1 MSRHSIV
8 YNPVTGKFE
17 VADFGV
23 GTTNPLV
30 SESGT
35 QTLTNKT
42 LTAPT
47 LTSPTLTDPT
57 ITGTTSLGAGA
68 TLTSPTLVTP
78 TFSGA
83 STGFRFPVTEYDA
96 DGAIAIATGIVAL
109 ISTDAGLYTLAAPSA
124 GQAGVFLI
132 ITSKTAAAHV
142 ITATNLINDGVGPT
156 LDTITFDAQPGA
168 SIQLVAY
175 NLLWYVVSQNATTA
189 TAGA

>member
-1 MSRHSIV
+1 MPTRYIRRGAALT
-8 YNPVTGKFE
+8 PGQTGL
-17 VADFGV
+17 AAASPIYMDSD
-23 GTTNPLV
+23 TNEIKYVPAASGSTEKTLV
-30 SESGT
+30 DLANT

-42 LTAPT
+42 LTAPV
-47 LTSPTLTDPT
+47 LTAPS
-57 ITGTTSLGAGA
+57 ITGGA
-68 TLTSPTLVTP
+68 TLAGTVT
-78 TFSGA
+78 GLLL
-83 STGFRFPVTEYDA
+83 PVTEYDG

-109 ISTDAGLYTLAAPSA
+109 ISADAGAYTLAAPSA
-124 GQAGVFLI
+124 AQAGVVLI

-168 SIQLVAY
+168 SIILVAY